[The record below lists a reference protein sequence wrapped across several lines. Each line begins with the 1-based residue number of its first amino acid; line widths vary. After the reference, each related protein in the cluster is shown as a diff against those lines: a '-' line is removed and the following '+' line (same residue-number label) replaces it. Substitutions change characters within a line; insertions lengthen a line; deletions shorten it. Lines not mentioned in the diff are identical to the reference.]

1 MNNKEQEQLANVQS
15 IVSRLTS
22 KLITEGESAPLIVAA
37 ALAATAMGI
46 YKTALSPDDY
56 DHMVKMIAE
65 NRDLVKPFGQ
75 AEPTQTGP
83 LH

>member
-37 ALAATAMGI
+37 ALAATAMGR

-56 DHMVKMIAE
+56 DHMIKMIAE